1 MSRYE
6 IKKQDVV
13 ELNDETLDGIAGGR
27 TPVVLTIHH
36 RKNTQPG
43 RNKRRDANKANGE

>member
-36 RKNTQPG
+36 RKNTQT
-43 RNKRRDANKANGE
+43 RRDKKRDASKANGD

>member
-1 MSRYE
+1 MSRNE
-6 IKKQDVV
+6 IKKQDAV

-27 TPVVLTIHH
+27 TPVVLTI
-36 RKNTQPG
+36 RRRRNTQTT

>member
-1 MSRYE
+1 MSRDE
-6 IKKQDVV
+6 IKKQDAI

-36 RKNTQPG
+36 RKNTHTKG
-43 RNKRRDANKANGE
+43 DKKNGESQ